1 MNYLENACLLAGRF
15 LMGIYFILPG
25 IQKITGFEKMTA
37 YMEAHGVP
45 MITVLLPLT
54 ILLQLAAG
62 AAIIVG
68 YKGKIA
74 AFVLA
79 GLTFVISMY
88 MHNFWDMAEGVAKTH
103 EMQNFF
109 KNMGIMA
116 GLLMIVSLGTG
127 RFSLDNRTKA
137 E

>member
-1 MNYLENACLLAGRF
+1 MNYLENACLLAGRL

-25 IQKITGFEKMTA
+25 IQKITDFEKMTA

-74 AFVLA
+74 AFILA
-79 GLTFVISMY
+79 GLTFVITIY
-88 MHNFWDMAEGVAKTH
+88 MHNFWDMAAGMEKAH
-103 EMQNFF
+103 ELQNFF

-116 GLLMIVSLGTG
+116 GLLMVVSLGTG
-127 RFSLDNRTKA
+127 KFSVDNSA
-137 E
+137 

>member
-1 MNYLENACLLAGRF
+1 MNYLENACLLAGRL

-25 IQKITGFEKMTA
+25 IQKITDFEKMTA

-74 AFVLA
+74 AFILA
-79 GLTFVISMY
+79 GLTFVITIY
-88 MHNFWDMAEGVAKTH
+88 MHNFWDMAAGMEKAH
-103 EMQNFF
+103 ELQNFF

-116 GLLMIVSLGTG
+116 GLLMVVSLGTG
-127 RFSLDNRTKA
+127 KFSLDNRA
-137 E
+137 